1 MFQLF
6 AELISFNVDAH
17 ERLASS
23 EAALFSERQSSE
35 LREQFIAVL
44 GHDLRNPL
52 ASISAGATLLAK
64 QRLEGNARTIV
75 PLMQKSVVRMANLI
89 DNVLDLAR
97 GRLAGGLKVDRDR
110 DEPLAPALLQVV
122 DELRSA
128 WPDRPIEVEMNLDTP
143 VDCDPPR
150 IAQLLSNLLANA
162 LVHGTG
168 PVQVCAV
175 SNNGELELAV
185 ANGSAPIPPE
195 MMARIFQPYYRVA
208 ADGNRRGLGIG
219 LYIASEIARAHGG
232 SLSVASDGAETRFV
246 LKVPARS

>member
-1 MFQLF
+1 MPIFRRDGTFFGTLCAIDPKPAKLKNPQIVGMFKLF
-6 AELISFNVDAH
+6 AELISFNVDAQ

-64 QRLEGNARTIV
+64 QKLEGNARTIL
-75 PLMQKSVVRMANLI
+75 PLMQKSVRAHGEP
-89 DNVLDLAR
+89 DRQRAR
-97 GRLAGGLKVDRDR
+97 SGARPSRRRADKSTATA
-110 DEPLAPALLQVV
+110 DEPLAPALVQVV

-128 WPDRPIEVEMNLDTP
+128 WPDRPIEVEMNLDAP

-168 PVQVCAV
+168 TGAGARC
-175 SNNGELELAV
+175 LATME
-185 ANGSAPIPPE
+185 SSSSPWR
-195 MMARIFQPYYRVA
+195 MAATLF
-208 ADGNRRGLGIG
+208 RR
-219 LYIASEIARAHGG
+219 R
-232 SLSVASDGAETRFV
+232 
-246 LKVPARS
+246 